1 MMNYKNSMSQKQLSK
16 DEWKEIDEALEF
28 IYLNTDRCCQ
38 DLCEGQLCK
47 FKVEEVMTL
56 LSRIRTE

>member
-1 MMNYKNSMSQKQLSK
+1 MSQKQLSK

-28 IYLNTDRCCQ
+28 IYSNTDRCCQ